1 MASIDYD
8 RMAIVGGAGGG
19 LGDCHDGSNCSVG
32 RFDGG
37 NKRARKYRGCCG
49 AGVKREGER

>member
-19 LGDCHDGSNCSVG
+19 LGDCHDGSNCSVA